1 MTKLFYIYDALCGWC
16 YGFSPVIHEFVA
28 TNKLDCEV
36 LSGGMITGNRVGPIG
51 EVAGYIK
58 TAYRDVEARSVVRFG
73 KPFLEGTLEEG
84 SAVFTSIPAAIAMAV
99 FKSVMPKHQLDFA
112 SEIQRAIYHQGK
124 PPAEHETYSSIVT
137 KYGIEPNS
145 FKNLMGE
152 TEYFDRAQDEF
163 DRVAQLSVSGFPTL
177 VLQKDNQL
185 IAVARGFLPI
195 QDLQANYE
203 QALTRV

>member
-1 MTKLFYIYDALCGWC
+1 MKLIYIYDALCGWC

-58 TAYRDVEARSVVRFG
+58 TAYKDVEERSTVRFG
-73 KPFLEGTLEEG
+73 KDFLNGTLEEG

-99 FKSVMPKHQLDFA
+99 FKNVMPKHLLDYA

-124 PPAEHETYSSIVT
+124 PPADHATYANIVI

-145 FKNLMGE
+145 FKELMSK
-152 TEYFDRAQDEF
+152 TEYFDQAQDEF
-163 DRVAQLSVSGFPTL
+163 DHVAQLGVSGFPTL
-177 VLQKDNQL
+177 MLEKDDEL
-185 IAVARGFLPI
+185 FVIAKGYLPV
-195 QDLQANYE
+195 QQLQANFE
-203 QALTRV
+203 RTLNM